1 MDDGR
6 WQLGDVILWV
16 ETGDQEDAKTDADVL
31 LSFYDADGSLLCWAE
46 AYERSDLTGF
56 EAGEMNCGYLGNR
69 ERQPWLNGLMQEGIR
84 LGIRIAGGSDDSPDW
99 FVTRVMV
106 DFRLGPKAATPT
118 VRNWDV
124 NDWIKTGDPELIV
137 ECTTYVSPGFDKEL
151 EIQSGGSD
159 NRPR

>member
-1 MDDGR
+1 
-6 WQLGDVILWV
+6 
-16 ETGDQEDAKTDADVL
+16 
-31 LSFYDADGSLLCWAE
+31 
-46 AYERSDLTGF
+46 
-56 EAGEMNCGYLGNR
+56 
-69 ERQPWLNGLMQEGIR
+69 
-84 LGIRIAGGSDDSPDW
+84 
-99 FVTRVMV
+99 MV